1 MVKFDNLLNLRSIFQ
16 EITLIKKESE
26 VVDENDLPAKI
37 SQLLD
42 RLAYMQA
49 LNISIRVELTEKL
62 LSLLPAKTARN
73 KQKRAGN
80 VIAFDRRKSGRDR
93 RNLHTF
99 LARDRRCGIADRRR
113 RTESLSAGLGSR

>member
-73 KQKRAGN
+73 KQKRADN
-80 VIAFDRRKSGRDR
+80 VIAFDRRKSDPDR

-113 RTESLSAGLGSR
+113 RTGSLSAKLGSR

>member
-1 MVKFDNLLNLRSIFQ
+1 MIKFDNLLNLRSIFQ

-26 VVDENDLPAKI
+26 VVDENDLPEKI
-37 SQLLD
+37 SHLLD

-62 LSLLPAKTARN
+62 LSLLPAGAARN
-73 KQKRAGN
+73 KQKGTDN
-80 VIAFDRRKSGRDR
+80 VIAFDRRKSGPDR

-113 RTESLSAGLGSR
+113 RAKSAGAGSIS